1 MFHNVYLRIQLES
14 QLDVTKALGRAIAWV
29 TVCHRLSV
37 CACGAHANRGI
48 QAPVHTVIWIDKNQV
63 EIRRP
68 SLGAKFQRLY
78 GAFLSSSNTQVAPRS
93 L

>member
-78 GAFLSSSNTQVAPRS
+78 GTYTVPFSAPAIPR
-93 L
+93 